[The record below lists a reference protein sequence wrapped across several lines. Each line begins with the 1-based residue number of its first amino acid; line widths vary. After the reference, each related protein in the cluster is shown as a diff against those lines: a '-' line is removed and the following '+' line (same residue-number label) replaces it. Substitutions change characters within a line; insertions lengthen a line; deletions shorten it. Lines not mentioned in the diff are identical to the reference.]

1 MLFAIIA
8 TDRPDSL
15 EVRMA
20 TRDAHLQYL
29 AADPS
34 RLIQAGPLLD
44 ETGRPCGSLL
54 IVEFPDRPA
63 VDAFVAADPYSKAG
77 LFANVTVLGH
87 RTVFHD
93 GAQLG

>member
-15 EVRMA
+15 DLRMA
-20 TRDAHLQYL
+20 TREAHLRYL
-29 AADPS
+29 AAEPA
-34 RLIQAGPLLD
+34 RLVQAGPLLD
-44 ETGRPCGSLL
+44 QAGRPCGSLL
-54 IVEFPDRPA
+54 VVEFADRDA

-77 LFANVTVLGH
+77 LFESVTVLGH

-93 GAQLG
+93 GVQLG